1 MKKTIIALCVLSF
14 LVGFDLIVT
23 VPMLPAISESLNI
36 NMEISGI
43 LFTSYALAYAVFG
56 LIAGS
61 ISDRIGKRKILLVG
75 IVILSIATFVTG
87 LSNSLFMLIGFR
99 ILAGFG
105 AALIQ
110 PTVYSI
116 VGEVIEYEQ
125 RGKVMGSVT
134 AALILP
140 TVIGIPIAGFI
151 TDIFN
156 WRVPFFTIG
165 VIGIL
170 MFIVAWTVIPQ
181 FKSTSSSSIVKMIRK
196 ALSNRTVTLTLLI
209 SFMYYGGLEAIFS
222 IIGIYYNQY
231 FDLSPSFIGSILLV
245 AGIASVLGSIVSG
258 KVMDKPHNKKSL
270 LLAVSII
277 SLFSILLLTMN
288 DKLLYVSIVLN
299 VIWSFSYAFGQNI
312 INTYMSNQNDQIR
325 TTVMSLNTSAMY
337 FGATV
342 LSMISIT
349 LLNTFSFIAVGI
361 LCAIAYLLSALL
373 TFKLQA
379 R

>member
-1 MKKTIIALCVLSF
+1 MKKLIIALCVLSF

-23 VPMLPAISESLNI
+23 VPMLPDISESLDI

-43 LFTSYALAYAVFG
+43 LFTSYALSYAVFG
-56 LIAGS
+56 LITGS
-61 ISDRIGKRKILLVG
+61 ISDRIGKKKILLIG
-75 IVILSIATFVTG
+75 IVIFSIATFVTG

-99 ILAGFG
+99 ILAGLG

-116 VGEVIEYEQ
+116 VGEVIEYEK

-156 WRVPFFTIG
+156 WRVPFFAIG

-170 MFIVAWTVIPQ
+170 MFIVTWTVIPQ
-181 FKSTSSSSIVKMIRK
+181 FKSTSSSSIAKMIRK

-231 FDLSPSFIGSILLV
+231 FGLSASFIGGILLI

-258 KVMDKPHNKKSL
+258 KVMDKPHNKKRL
-270 LLAVSII
+270 LPVSYTH
-277 SLFSILLLTMN
+277 L
-288 DKLLYVSIVLN
+288 
-299 VIWSFSYAFGQNI
+299 
-312 INTYMSNQNDQIR
+312 
-325 TTVMSLNTSAMY
+325 
-337 FGATV
+337 
-342 LSMISIT
+342 
-349 LLNTFSFIAVGI
+349 
-361 LCAIAYLLSALL
+361 
-373 TFKLQA
+373 
-379 R
+379 

>member
-1 MKKTIIALCVLSF
+1 MITVLCVLSF

-36 NMEISGI
+36 NMEISGV
-43 LFTSYALAYAVFG
+43 LFISYALAYALFG
-56 LIAGS
+56 LITGS
-61 ISDRIGKRKILLVG
+61 ISDRVGKKKILLVG
-75 IVILSIATFVTG
+75 ITIFSIATFVTG
-87 LSNSLFMLIGFR
+87 LSNSLVVLIGFR
-99 ILAGFG
+99 VLAGLG

-116 VGEVIEYEQ
+116 VGEVVTYEQ

-151 TDIFN
+151 TDMFN

-165 VIGIL
+165 IVGVVMLIVTRT
-170 MFIVAWTVIPQ
+170 FIPR
-181 FKSTSSSSIVKMIRK
+181 FKSTTSSSVVKMIK
-196 ALSNRTVTLTLLI
+196 NALSNRIVTRTLLI

-231 FDLSPSFIGSILLV
+231 YNLSASFIGGILLF
-245 AGIASVLGSIVSG
+245 AGIASVLGSIISG
-258 KVMDKPHNKKSL
+258 KVMGRPHNKKRL
-270 LLAVSII
+270 LLAVSIV
-277 SLFSILLLTMN
+277 SLFSILFLTIN
-288 DKLLYVSIVLN
+288 DKLLYVSILLN
-299 VIWSFSYAFGQNI
+299 IIWSFSYAFGQNI
-312 INTYMSNQNDQIR
+312 INTYMSNQDDQIR
-325 TTVMSLNTSAMY
+325 TTVMSLNSSAMY
-337 FGATV
+337 FGATI

-349 LLNTFSFIAVGI
+349 LLNIYSFIAVGI
-361 LCAIAYLLSALL
+361 LCAVIYLLSALL
-373 TFKLQA
+373 TFKLQT

>member
-1 MKKTIIALCVLSF
+1 MKKVVIVLCILSF

-23 VPMLPAISESLNI
+23 VPMLPAISENLNI

-61 ISDRIGKRKILLVG
+61 ISDRIGKKKVLLAG
-75 IVILSIATFVTG
+75 IIIFSIATFSTG
-87 LSNSLFMLIGFR
+87 LANSLFTLIGFR
-99 ILAGFG
+99 ILAGLG

-110 PTVYSI
+110 PIVYSI
-116 VGEVIEYEQ
+116 VGEVIDYEQ

-156 WRVPFFTIG
+156 WRVPFFIIG
-165 VIGIL
+165 VIGIF
-170 MFIVAWTVIPQ
+170 MSIVIGAVIPQ
-181 FKSTSSSSIVKMIRK
+181 FKSTSSSSIVNMIAK

-222 IIGIYYNQY
+222 IIGIYYSQY
-231 FDLSPSFIGSILLV
+231 FDLSPSLIGSILLM
-245 AGIASVLGSIVSG
+245 AGIASVLGSLASG
-258 KVMDKPHNKKSL
+258 KVMNKPHNKKGL
-270 LLAVSII
+270 LLAVSIA
-277 SLFSILLLTMN
+277 SLFSIMLLTMN
-288 DKLLYVSIVLN
+288 EKLLYVSIVLN
-299 VIWSFSYAFGQNI
+299 IIWSFAYAFGQNI
-312 INTYMSNQNDQIR
+312 INTYMSNQSDEIR

-342 LSMISIT
+342 LSILSIT
-349 LLNTFSFIAVGI
+349 LLNIFSFIAVGI
-361 LCAIAYLLSALL
+361 LCAIAYFLAALL
-373 TFKLQA
+373 TYKLQA
-379 R
+379 K

>member
-1 MKKTIIALCVLSF
+1 MKKIIIVLCVLSF

-43 LFTSYALAYAVFG
+43 LFTAYALAYALFG
-56 LIAGS
+56 LVTGS
-61 ISDRIGKRKILLVG
+61 ISDRIDKKKILLVG
-75 IVILSIATFVTG
+75 IIIFSVATFVTG
-87 LSNSLFMLIGFR
+87 LSSSLFMLISFR
-99 ILAGFG
+99 ILAGLG
-105 AALIQ
+105 AAFIQ

-125 RGKVMGSVT
+125 RGKVMGAVT

-151 TDIFN
+151 TDLFN

-165 VIGIL
+165 VTSIL
-170 MFIVAWTVIPQ
+170 MFVVTWTVIPS
-181 FKSTSSSSIVKMIRK
+181 FESTSSSSTVKMIKK
-196 ALSNRTVTLTLLI
+196 ALSNRTITLTLLI

-222 IIGIYYNQY
+222 IIGIYYNQN
-231 FDLSPSFIGSILLV
+231 FGLSASYIGGILLI
-245 AGIASVLGSIVSG
+245 AGIASVLGSIMSG
-258 KVMDKPHNKKSL
+258 KVMDKPHNKKRL
-270 LLAVSII
+270 LLAVSVL
-277 SLFSILLLTMN
+277 SLFSILFLTIN
-288 DKLLYVSIVLN
+288 DKLLYISIALN
-299 VIWSFSYAFGQNI
+299 VIWSFSYAFGQNV

-325 TTVMSLNTSAMY
+325 TTVMSLNSSAMY

-342 LSMISIT
+342 LSIISIT
-349 LLNTFSFIAVGI
+349 VLNAFSFIAVGI
-361 LCAIAYLLSALL
+361 VCAIAYLLSALV

>member
-1 MKKTIIALCVLSF
+1 MRKMITVLCVLSF

-36 NMEISGI
+36 NMEISGV
-43 LFTSYALAYAVFG
+43 LFISYALAYALFG
-56 LIAGS
+56 LITGS
-61 ISDRIGKRKILLVG
+61 ISDRVGKKKILLVG
-75 IVILSIATFVTG
+75 ITIFSIATFVTG
-87 LSNSLFMLIGFR
+87 LSNSLVVLIGFR
-99 ILAGFG
+99 VLAGLG

-116 VGEVIEYEQ
+116 VGEVVTYEQ

-151 TDIFN
+151 TDMFN

-165 VIGIL
+165 IVGVVMLIVTRT
-170 MFIVAWTVIPQ
+170 FIPR
-181 FKSTSSSSIVKMIRK
+181 FKSTTSSSVVKMIK
-196 ALSNRTVTLTLLI
+196 NALSNRIVTRTLLI

-231 FDLSPSFIGSILLV
+231 YNLSASFIGGILLF
-245 AGIASVLGSIVSG
+245 AGIASVLGSIISG
-258 KVMDKPHNKKSL
+258 KVMGRPHNKKRL
-270 LLAVSII
+270 LLAVSIV
-277 SLFSILLLTMN
+277 SLFSILFLTIN
-288 DKLLYVSIVLN
+288 DKLLYVSILLN
-299 VIWSFSYAFGQNI
+299 IIWSFSYAFGQNI
-312 INTYMSNQNDQIR
+312 INTYMSNQDDQIR
-325 TTVMSLNTSAMY
+325 TTVMSLNSSAMY
-337 FGATV
+337 FGATI

-349 LLNTFSFIAVGI
+349 LLNIYSFIAVGI
-361 LCAIAYLLSALL
+361 LCAVIYLLSALL
-373 TFKLQA
+373 TFKLQT